1 MNDINQLVE
10 MLATDASPVRP
21 APSAFMLSF
30 KLMGAAAAY
39 LAVSLAISGMRPD
52 LIEKLHSPWFAAEI
66 ALLILIFASTSL
78 SVALLGF
85 PDLHQNPGAT
95 YAPAAVFLVF
105 LAVIFFAW
113 IADTPPAPLPMHSF
127 QCTLGIMMVSI
138 LPAMWTFYALRQ
150 YASTHHRLA
159 GSIALL
165 SSFSVGALWL
175 RLHELNDSVIHLIQ
189 WHYLPMLGIGLLGI
203 GLGKVLLKW

>member
-1 MNDINQLVE
+1 MNNINQLVE
-10 MLATDASPVRP
+10 MLATDATPVRP
-21 APSAFMLSF
+21 AASPFMLSF
-30 KLMGAAAAY
+30 KLMAAATAY
-39 LAVSLAISGMRPD
+39 LAVSLAISGLRPD
-52 LIEKLHSPWFAAEI
+52 LMEKLHTSWFAAEI
-66 ALLILIFASTSL
+66 ALLILIFASTSI
-78 SVALLGF
+78 SIALLGF

-95 YAPAAVFLVF
+95 YAPVAVFMVF

-113 IADTPPAPLPMHSF
+113 NADTPPAPLPMHSF

-138 LPAMWTFYALRQ
+138 LPAIWTFYALRQ
-150 YASTHHRLA
+150 YASTHQRLA

-189 WHYLPMLGIGLLGI
+189 WHYLPMLVFGIIGI
-203 GLGKVLLKW
+203 GLGKIILKW